1 MLDLVEKDVVL
12 PCPNS
17 ALDDVYASHP
27 PISASHRDEREDAV
41 TRRRGVDPSDTYSC
55 NSPPRLLLSSDGIPK
70 IVETF
75 KLSSSAKSDLHR
87 AIQQAQVRIEE
98 SSSRK

>member
-1 MLDLVEKDVVL
+1 MLDLIEKDVVL

-41 TRRRGVDPSDTYSC
+41 TRRRGDKYSC
-55 NSPPRLLLSSDGIPK
+55 NSSPRLLLSSDGIPK
-70 IVETF
+70 IIETF